1 MSESLASLRWT
12 ALFTLVLFGG
22 LPVSIDAQESPGF
35 ADTRARLVNLRIDRL
50 AANWLDT
57 YSLPGLVVA
66 LVKDGRPLLVKGYGV
81 ADIASGVPMDP
92 ERTLVHAPSL
102 ATPLTATALLQLVDA
117 GLLDP
122 GVDVNAYLE
131 SLQIEATHPQPV
143 TARQLLDHTAGF
155 DARIIARQVHHS
167 QDLLPL
173 RDYLATRM
181 PPRIRPPGQV
191 SVYSEHGYGLA
202 GLLIEEVSGAPF
214 AAYLRRNIFL
224 PLGMRRSTFDWDRD
238 LETTLATGYRLE
250 GTDLEPAPRDLR
262 QAVPASMLATTASD
276 AARWMLALLNQGAF
290 EGNRILSGESASLML
305 SRQFSHHPSV
315 AGRSLGLREGRH
327 YDSGEFFQVSSGS
340 GFSSAVVLL
349 PGRRVGLFIATNSRA
364 PIWGMIDAILQ
375 PFVGRAPEPGKP
387 AEASIAQGDNPHVAG
402 FYREAGVPQTS
413 IAKLATLI
421 RQDRLTESPDGDLLW
436 RAHRFRSTEPPLLFR
451 DVDSGE
457 PLALVRGDSD
467 TWYLA
472 FSWGLM
478 ESVSWFDSRPV
489 QLSLWVVFA
498 ALFLAASAWPTSR
511 FPGRQ
516 AKLDPADSFQPR
528 WPLHCASLAA
538 LFHLTF
544 LITLAA
550 TLAWALGEGA
560 QSLAFGV
567 PLAVRIFLCLPLVG
581 AALTLPALIGVLR
594 AWQQSSWTFD
604 YRLRL
609 TLTVVTLLA
618 FLPFLNV
625 WNMLGFRF

>member
-1 MSESLASLRWT
+1 
-12 ALFTLVLFGG
+12 
-22 LPVSIDAQESPGF
+22 
-35 ADTRARLVNLRIDRL
+35 
-50 AANWLDT
+50 
-57 YSLPGLVVA
+57 VA

-102 ATPLTATALLQLVDA
+102 AAPLTATAILQLVDV

-122 GVDVNAYLE
+122 GVDVNAYLK
-131 SLQIEATHPQPV
+131 SLQLESTYPEPV
-143 TARQLLDHTAGF
+143 TARHLLVHTAGF
-155 DARIIARQVHHS
+155 DGRIIARQVHHS
-167 QDLLPL
+167 QELLPL
-173 RDYLATRM
+173 REYLATRM
-181 PPRIRPPGQV
+181 PPRIRSPGQV
-191 SVYSEHGYGLA
+191 SVYSEHGYALA
-202 GLLIEEVSGAPF
+202 GLLIEEVSGAHF
-214 AAYLRRNIFL
+214 AAYMRHNIFL
-224 PLGMRRSTFDWDRD
+224 PLGMRRTTFDWSRD
-238 LETTLATGYRLE
+238 LEATLATGYRLV
-250 GTDLEPAPRDLR
+250 GTDLEPARRDLR
-262 QAVPASMLATTASD
+262 QTVPASMLATTASD
-276 AARWMLALLNQGAF
+276 AARWMLALLNQGAL

-305 SRQFSHHPSV
+305 NRQFSHHPSV
-315 AGRSLGLREGRH
+315 VGRSFGLREGRH

-340 GFSSAVVLL
+340 GFSSALVLL
-349 PGRRVGLFIATNSRA
+349 PGRRAGLFIATNCRA

-375 PFVGRAPEPGKP
+375 PFVSRAPEFSLP
-387 AEASIAQGDNPHVAG
+387 EVSITQGDKPGVAG
-402 FYREAGVPQTS
+402 FYREAGVPQAS

-436 RAHRFRSTEPPLLFR
+436 RAHKFRVAEPPLLFR

-457 PLALVRGDSD
+457 PLALVRGDSG

-489 QLSLWVVFA
+489 QLTLWVVFA
-498 ALFLAASAWPTSR
+498 TMFLAASAWPTSR

-516 AKLDPADSFQPR
+516 AQLNPTDSFRPR
-528 WPLHCASLAA
+528 WPLYCASLAA

-567 PLAVRIFLCLPLVG
+567 PLTIRIVLGLPLMG
-581 AALTLPALIGVLR
+581 AALTLPALIGMLR
-594 AWQQSSWTFD
+594 AWQAKSWTFG

-609 TLTVVTLLA
+609 TLTVVTLLL
-618 FLPFLNV
+618 FLPFLDV

>member
-1 MSESLASLRWT
+1 MSEPLASLHRI
-12 ALFTLVLFGG
+12 ALLFLVLIGT

-35 ADTRARLVNLRIDRL
+35 ADTRSKLVTLRIDRL
-50 AANWLDT
+50 ATDWLE
-57 YSLPGLVVA
+57 SHSVPGLVVA
-66 LVKDGRPLLVKGYGV
+66 LVKDGRALLVKGYGV

-122 GVDVNAYLE
+122 RADVNAYLE
-131 SLQIEATHPQPV
+131 SLQIEPTHPEPV
-143 TARQLLDHTAGF
+143 SARQLLVHTAGF
-155 DARIIARQVHHS
+155 DGRIIARQVHHS
-167 QDLLPL
+167 QELLPL

-191 SVYSEHGYGLA
+191 SVYSEHGYALA
-202 GLLIEEVSGAPF
+202 GLLIEEVSGVPF
-214 AAYLRRNIFL
+214 AAYMRRNIFL
-224 PLGMRRSTFDWDRD
+224 PLGMRRSTFDWAPD
-238 LETTLATGYRLE
+238 LETSLATGYRLE
-250 GTDLEPAPRDLR
+250 GTDLEISPRDLR

-276 AARWMLALLNQGAF
+276 ASNWMLALLNQGAY
-290 EGNRILSGESASLML
+290 EGHRILSGESAAQML

-315 AGRSLGLREGRH
+315 VGRSFGLREGRH
-327 YDSGEFFQVSSGS
+327 YDSDEFFQVSSSS

-364 PIWGMIDAILQ
+364 PIWGMIDAVLQ
-375 PFVGRAPEPGKP
+375 PFVGRAPEPSPPEIG
-387 AEASIAQGDNPHVAG
+387 IAKGDHPGLAG

-421 RQDRLTESPDGDLLW
+421 RQDRLAESPEGDLLW
-436 RAHRFRSTEPPLLFR
+436 RAHKFRSAEPPLLFR

-489 QLSLWVVFA
+489 QLTLWVVFA
-498 ALFLAASAWPTSR
+498 AMFLSASAWPTSR

-516 AKLDPADSFQPR
+516 AKLAPTDSFQPR
-528 WPLHCASLAA
+528 WPLHCACLAA
-538 LFHLTF
+538 LFHLSF

-567 PLAVRIFLCLPLVG
+567 PLAVRIVLCLPLVG

-594 AWQQSSWTFD
+594 AWQAKSWTFG

-609 TLTVVTLLA
+609 TLTVVTLLL
-618 FLPFLNV
+618 FLPFLHI